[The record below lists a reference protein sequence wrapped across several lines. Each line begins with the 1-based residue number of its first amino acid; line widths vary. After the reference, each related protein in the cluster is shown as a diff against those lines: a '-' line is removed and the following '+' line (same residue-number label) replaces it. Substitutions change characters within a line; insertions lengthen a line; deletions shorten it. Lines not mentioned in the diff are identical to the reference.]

1 MFNIVNI
8 VLVIFLYLIIN
19 NLLFYKE
26 NFECNVKMNSMETC
40 FRRTQRQ
47 NGLKI
52 NEAKKLRKEIN
63 KSIKDIRAMALKQE
77 EKIASNRQGVN
88 GLLENK

>member
-1 MFNIVNI
+1 
-8 VLVIFLYLIIN
+8 
-19 NLLFYKE
+19 
-26 NFECNVKMNSMETC
+26 MNSMETC

-52 NEAKKLRKEIN
+52 NEAKKLRKEIY

-77 EKIASNRQGVN
+77 EKIASNRQS
-88 GLLENK
+88 EWIIKK